1 MAKNST
7 ITKEKTIS
15 ARKKAKKLKTK
26 ETIIIVVIALI
37 LALIDAALV
46 VAVIKYNDAHDN
58 GEHTEKPKE
67 FEYNKYLVGSAA
79 TTEGEYYDTSKTGAG
94 VDVDMEKVKKE
105 IDAYDYDDFLLSS
118 TPTDFVVVRVEN
130 YGDIVVALREDIAP
144 LTVNNFKALVAK
156 HFYDNTTI
164 HRVVKDFMIQ
174 GGGTSKTGDKK
185 TTSAIVGE
193 FTQNGHKNNLL
204 HVKGVISM
212 ARTSEKNSATSEF
225 FIMHDD
231 SSSLDGKYASFGYVL
246 AGLDVVDAIAKCE
259 VKASSITG
267 EKSTPTTQIV
277 IKDVFFVEPKK
288 NTGIA
293 SDKKVTEKVDSYKI
307 SAVDDNGDP
316 IQGVSFKLINALTSE
331 QAVYA
336 ITNEKGE
343 AEFDAKVAG
352 YYIEIVSANGYS
364 YEDSYEL
371 PEGTTGLTLNLKKA
385 TKEE

>member
-15 ARKKAKKLKTK
+15 ARKKAKKIKTR
-26 ETIIIVVIALI
+26 ETIIIVVVALI

-46 VAVIKYNDAHDN
+46 VAVIKYNDAHDD
-58 GEHTEKPKE
+58 HTEQPKE

-79 TTEGEYYDTSKTGAG
+79 TAEGDYYDTSKTGAG
-94 VDVDMEKVKKE
+94 VDVDMKKVQKE
-105 IDAYDYDDFLLSS
+105 IDAYDYDDFVLSS
-118 TPTDFVVVRVEN
+118 TPTDFAVIRVEN

-144 LTVNNFKALVAK
+144 LTVNNFKALIAK
-156 HFYDNTTI
+156 QFYDNTTI
-164 HRVVKDFMIQ
+164 HRVVNNFMIQ

-193 FTQNGHKNNLL
+193 FTQNGHKNNLA

-212 ARTSEKNSATSEF
+212 ARTSEEDSATSEF
-225 FIMHDD
+225 FIMHGNN
-231 SSSLDGKYASFGYVL
+231 SSLDGKYASFGYVL

-293 SDKKVTEKVDSYKI
+293 TDKKVAEKVDSYKI
-307 SAVDDNGDP
+307 SVVDDNGDP
-316 IQGVSFKLINALTSE
+316 IQGVSFKLINASTSE

-371 PEGTTGLTLNLKKA
+371 PEGTTGLTLKLNKA
-385 TKEE
+385 TKED